1 MKKLRYISI
10 HQPWPFQLLF
20 LPFSLEQ
27 SFFPLNISVLNFSRS
42 MRLHSPVATMLR
54 FIKFPFWRQQNY
66 WSMLSPL
73 WSKAECVCGCE
84 CAPSSIVAS
93 FKLEAFLTR
102 TGDLARQNKQPHH
115 MRNTRSRK
123 DKHTHAV
130 ALHPKAV
137 IHTPGS
143 GCILWVRRQTTL
155 VTEYT
160 LRLGQIPSGD
170 RCLLFWH

>member
-27 SFFPLNISVLNFSRS
+27 SFFPLDISVLNFSRS
-42 MRLHSPVATMLR
+42 MRLHSPVVTMLR

-102 TGDLARQNKQPHH
+102 TGDLARQNNQPHH
-115 MRNTRSRK
+115 MRNTRSRTDIHTCSRPTSK
-123 DKHTHAV
+123 GSHTHSRLWLYFVGSATD
-130 ALHPKAV
+130 HPGDW
-137 IHTPGS
+137 IHP
-143 GCILWVRRQTTL
+143 
-155 VTEYT
+155 
-160 LRLGQIPSGD
+160 
-170 RCLLFWH
+170 